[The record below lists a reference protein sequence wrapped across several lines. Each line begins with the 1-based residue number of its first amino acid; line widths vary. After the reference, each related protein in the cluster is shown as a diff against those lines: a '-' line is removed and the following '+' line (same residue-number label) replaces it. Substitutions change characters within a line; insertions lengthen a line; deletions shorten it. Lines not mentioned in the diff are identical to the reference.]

1 MHSKLFIM
9 QKTKILVAIL
19 VLIGFSSCNDY
30 GKKVTKGHV
39 ETYYKDGITEDQ
51 AKRVAEVMY
60 NIDEVANNPKIEK
73 SYQVCK
79 KNDTVCFRMVVADK
93 ETAKALGDDP
103 FIAIGN
109 IISDSVFNGAPVNVD
124 LTNDH
129 FESIKFI
136 PYKKAD
142 TKVVQGHIETF
153 YKDGITEDQAKKTA
167 DLMYNID
174 EAANNDKV
182 QKSFQLSK
190 KNDSVCLSM
199 VVNEEKAK
207 TVADISFIVI
217 ANMVSDS
224 VFNGAP
230 VNMSL
235 TNDKFESL
243 KYLPYKKVDL
253 NNLENNN

>member
-1 MHSKLFIM
+1 
-9 QKTKILVAIL
+9 
-19 VLIGFSSCNDY
+19 
-30 GKKVTKGHV
+30 
-39 ETYYKDGITEDQ
+39 
-51 AKRVAEVMY
+51 
-60 NIDEVANNPKIEK
+60 
-73 SYQVCK
+73 
-79 KNDTVCFRMVVADK
+79 MVVVDK
-93 ETAKALGDDP
+93 EKAKALGDDA

-129 FESIKFI
+129 FESIKLI

-142 TKVVQGHIETF
+142 TKAVYGHVETF
-153 YKDGITEDQAKKTA
+153 YKDGITEDEAKKTA
-167 DLMYNID
+167 EVMFNID
-174 EAANNDKV
+174 EAAHNEKV
-182 QKSFQLSK
+182 QKSFQLCK
-190 KNDSVCLSM
+190 KNDSVCLCM
-199 VVNEEKAK
+199 VVDEERAK
-207 TVADISFIVI
+207 GIPDISFIAI

-253 NNLENNN
+253 NNLENN